1 MVWRVRRVYTGHNK
15 QGRAVI
21 VQDGLAPNVKEMA
34 SMPGLALTDLW
45 ETTGP
50 LASNEG
56 NADAADRTVRLEPPR
71 GGSIL
76 RIVEFPPD
84 KAWRDSA
91 DAKAAFESIGAGHAK
106 DKQSADPMMHKTS
119 TVDYIIVISG
129 EIYAVVEE
137 GEVLLKPGDVFI
149 QRGTNHSWSVRGDV
163 PCVIAAVLVSA
174 APLGKPAVRKK
185 PAGKPV
191 ATKATKATKAAKAN
205 KATKVIKAPAK
216 RATKAAKATK
226 ATKATKAP
234 VKRAAK
240 AAKKAGRGR

>member
-21 VQDGLAPNVKEMA
+21 IQDGLAPNVKEMA